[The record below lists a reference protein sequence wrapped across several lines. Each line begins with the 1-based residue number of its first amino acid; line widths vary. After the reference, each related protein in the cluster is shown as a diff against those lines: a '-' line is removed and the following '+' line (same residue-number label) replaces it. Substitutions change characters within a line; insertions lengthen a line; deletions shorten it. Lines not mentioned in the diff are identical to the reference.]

1 MNTEA
6 MMQAML
12 GAASGAA
19 KGKWST
25 MKGFAEVEL
34 QTLAAMG
41 KTLAES
47 LVADLADAAA
57 EPNDTARKKQTAIAT
72 KRAELGMKNIVLAGE
87 GVALA
92 VEADLKLAAQDAVNA
107 ALGVLRGAI
116 NEAAGFAI
124 L

>member
-6 MMQAML
+6 ILKAMV

-19 KGKWST
+19 KGKWGA

-57 EPNDTARKKQTAIAT
+57 EPVAKARKKQAAIAQ
-72 KRAELGMKNIVLAGE
+72 KRAELGMRNIVLAGE
-87 GVALA
+87 GVTLA